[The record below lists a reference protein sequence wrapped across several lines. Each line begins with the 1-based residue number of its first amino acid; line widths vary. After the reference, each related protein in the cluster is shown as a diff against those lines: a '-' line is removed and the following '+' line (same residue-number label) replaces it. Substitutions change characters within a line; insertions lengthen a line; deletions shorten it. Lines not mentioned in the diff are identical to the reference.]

1 MKNSLDSDW
10 LRAVQFFLNKV
21 QEKKAKQSAKQ
32 FKNQIV
38 SKFLNPIFI
47 YRCQIRTV
55 IKNFR
60 KLLIPFENFPRVS
73 EVFRAFPS
81 TSENFQKFLKIVGR
95 SFWELSD
102 IFRFFPRNSEDF
114 RRYQKNL
121 KNAGRSSWALCAILR
136 FFPKTSVNFRRL
148 PKISGDFRRFLKI
161 LKFRKLVAM
170 FVLALSGAFS

>member
-38 SKFLNPIFI
+38 SKCLNPIFI

-81 TSENFQKFLKIVGR
+81 TSKIFKNCRKIVLR
-95 SFWELSD
+95 TFRHFPIFSEEFRRFPKIPKKFEKCWKVVLSTLRHFE
-102 IFRFFPRNSEDF
+102 IFFEDF
-114 RRYQKNL
+114 RR
-121 KNAGRSSWALCAILR
+121 R
-136 FFPKTSVNFRRL
+136 
-148 PKISGDFRRFLKI
+148 PKIFGDFQRFLKI